1 MTDAGLTRL
10 AGLAG
15 LQDLDLTETKVTD
28 EGVARLQQALPKCW
42 IRYLSTAITISLT
55 PLFAPYHL
63 GEPIPIAIV
72 LKNVGTQG
80 ISIPIWRPDQIGVTF
95 GAGRSKTTAAAPQ
108 GVAIGRPLRV
118 AYASR
123 AGEEFRCTIA
133 LNRYVEFPAA
143 GRYSVDYTASDQ
155 GYLDGPDGEPQKR
168 LPYGSKGTLAIEVQ
182 PGPSDGGT
190 LRRLLAAVQRPEPPT
205 RNKDGAQQGEVS
217 KEDAAEILLEYLRA
231 NGTRQ
236 DVPFLE
242 PLTKSTNAQIAAR
255 ALEAV
260 RELEAR
266 PAPSIAP

>member
-1 MTDAGLTRL
+1 M
-10 AGLAG
+10 
-15 LQDLDLTETKVTD
+15 
-28 EGVARLQQALPKCW
+28 
-42 IRYLSTAITISLT
+42 
-55 PLFAPYHL
+55 
-63 GEPIPIAIV
+63 

-95 GAGRSKTTAAAPQ
+95 ARRALSKPP
-108 GVAIGRPLRV
+108 RPRLRV
-118 AYASR
+118 WQLGDRSAWLMHLAP
-123 AGEEFRCTIA
+123 GEEFDCTIA

-143 GRYSVDYTASDQ
+143 GRYSVDYAASDQ
-155 GYLDGPDGEPQKR
+155 GYMDGPDGEPQKR